1 MEILCSILNEP
12 PGTRAHSALT
22 PEARLAQGS
31 VFYVHSVGAEGYS
44 RRNQR
49 KGFLQSGA
57 KFIQSI
63 AGGLTESFVPE
74 SVVKWGIFKPMTAR
88 RPL

>member
-1 MEILCSILNEP
+1 MQFRGVSSSN
-12 PGTRAHSALT
+12 H
-22 PEARLAQGS
+22 GS
-31 VFYVHSVGAEGYS
+31 VEL
-44 RRNQR
+44 
-49 KGFLQSGA
+49 KTPTKGA

-88 RPL
+88 RRGGARLGPK